1 MSVCSWECWLLLWNM
16 KMSTGCDIWES
27 LFSEWIIL
35 KWDYHQGADA
45 KRSRSRS
52 VHRHRR
58 QCLLACAYCDRTH
71 INAGQNEALGYY
83 LKCITQR
90 RRCILLESEGCR
102 EVSQA
107 LSLLWTRF
115 LEIFLATQESQKNIN
130 KRMTHLIKGMIQ
142 TTLRER
148 LMPLLPLIWMIFI
161 FLNFSSWSS
170 FCYLLL
176 LQSPAFSP
184 PYNTSEV

>member
-58 QCLLACAYCDRTH
+58 QCLLACAYCGLTH

-102 EVSQA
+102 GVSQA
-107 LSLLWTRF
+107 FSLLWTMF

-130 KRMTHLIKGMIQ
+130 KRMTWIIKEINSDEFGRTAHASITSHLDDFFFSIS
-142 TTLRER
+142 R
-148 LMPLLPLIWMIFI
+148 LNHHLAAYPK
-161 FLNFSSWSS
+161 SSL
-170 FCYLLL
+170 F
-176 LQSPAFSP
+176 
-184 PYNTSEV
+184 TSI

>member
-16 KMSTGCDIWES
+16 KMSTGSDIWES

-90 RRCILLESEGCR
+90 RCCILLEWRLPWGFSCF
-102 EVSQA
+102 
-107 LSLLWTRF
+107 SLLWTMF
-115 LEIFLATQESQKNIN
+115 LEIFLAKQESQKKIN
-130 KRMTHLIKGMIQ
+130 KRMTQIIKGMIEM
-142 TTLRER
+142 TLRER
-148 LMPLLPLIWMIFI
+148 LMSLLPIFFPQFLVLIII
-161 FLNFSSWSS
+161 
-170 FCYLLL
+170 LLL
-176 LQSPAFSP
+176 AASPKSSLF
-184 PYNTSEV
+184 TSIQYLRV